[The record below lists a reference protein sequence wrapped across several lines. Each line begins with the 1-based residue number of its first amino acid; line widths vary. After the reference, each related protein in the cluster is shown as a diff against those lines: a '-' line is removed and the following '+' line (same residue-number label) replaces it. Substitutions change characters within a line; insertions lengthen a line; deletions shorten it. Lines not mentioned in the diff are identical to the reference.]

1 MKCVERWLTRPGA
14 CSQIRPLVRRQTPHA
29 CIAIIILLDTL
40 AGPVSAQLTQSERP
54 NSVHGI
60 VINSATH
67 EPISRALVSSPDN
80 RFATLTDSEGRFEF
94 TIPRN
99 PSGPQADEGS
109 EAQAPSDTVMVTKLR
124 GIGSGTNMLMA
135 RKPGFLQ
142 DPSGSAI
149 NLQENGADKDW
160 IIPLIPESRIVGKV
174 ALANFEAPDSIQIEL
189 YRRIVQEG
197 RARWVFMKGTASR
210 SDGEFRFADLPAGTY
225 KLLSRE
231 LLDRDPLNFDPR
243 GRLFGY
249 PPVYYPSAAGF
260 GSAAEIHVAA
270 GETAQTSLTIV
281 RQAYYNVSI
290 PVLNAP
296 GAGLGISVFVAGNR
310 GPGFSLGFNERDQS
324 IEGMLPNGTYTVE
337 ATSYGVNNNVAA
349 GSINLTVHDGPASGP
364 PMTLL
369 MGASIPVTVHEEFT
383 ATQKW
388 DSGSSW
394 STGTR
399 RFTLSGPRR
408 YLNVML
414 DPEDDFGAGRGAGLR
429 TPTSSNDQSLVLE
442 NVLPGRYWLRISSA
456 RGYVAS
462 VRSGNANLLQEPLTV
477 GEGGSPAPIEIT
489 MRDETA
495 EIEGTVEGIPSP
507 PPAVGATDGAE
518 RALPF
523 TAAAAHVYCIPLPDS
538 GGNFT
543 EVWVSPD
550 GNFHSAPLVPGAY
563 RVLAFARPQSEL
575 EYHNPEAMQAYD
587 SKGPVVRVSAGQK
600 ENVRLQLI
608 SPE

>member
-1 MKCVERWLTRPGA
+1 MQHVCATILISA
-14 CSQIRPLVRRQTPHA
+14 
-29 CIAIIILLDTL
+29 IAL
-40 AGPVSAQLTQSERP
+40 AGPASGQVPQSERP
-54 NSVHGI
+54 NSIHGI

-67 EPISRALVSSPDN
+67 EPVSRALVASPDN
-80 RFATLTDSEGRFEF
+80 RFATLTDDQGRFEF
-94 TIPRN
+94 TIPQN
-99 PSGPQADEGS
+99 QSSPQAEES
-109 EAQAPSDTVMVTKLR
+109 PEAQASPETAVVGSPRSL
-124 GIGSGTNMLMA
+124 GSGPNMLMA
-135 RKPGFLQ
+135 RKPGFLP
-142 DPSGSAI
+142 DPSGSTI
-149 NLQENGADKDW
+149 SLQENGADKDW
-160 IIPLIPESRIVGKV
+160 IIPLIPEALITGKV
-174 ALANFEAPDSIQIEL
+174 ALANFEAPDSIQLEL
-189 YRRIVQEG
+189 YHRIVQDG
-197 RARWVFMKGTASR
+197 RARWVFMKGTSSR

-225 KLLSRE
+225 KLLTRE
-231 LLDRDPLNFDPR
+231 LLDRDPLVSAPR

-249 PPVYYPSAAGF
+249 PPVYYPTAAGF

-270 GETAQTSLTIV
+270 GETAQTSLTLV
-281 RQAYYNVSI
+281 RQPYYNVRI

-296 GAGLGISVFVAGNR
+296 GGGLGVTVFVAGNR
-310 GPGFSLGFNERDQS
+310 GPGFALGFNEGDQA
-324 IEGMLPNGTYTVE
+324 IEGILPSGAYTVE

-369 MGASIPVTVHEEFT
+369 MGASIPVTVREEFT

-388 DSGSSW
+388 DSAFSW
-394 STGTR
+394 TEGGR

-414 DPEDDFGAGRGAGLR
+414 DPEDDFGSGRGATLR
-429 TPTSSNDQSLVLE
+429 SPTGSNDQSLVLE

-462 VRSGNANLLQEPLTV
+462 VRSGNINLMQEPLTV

-495 EIEGTVEGIPSP
+495 EIEGTVEGIASP
-507 PPAVGATDGAE
+507 PVMTGAADEVTQ
-518 RALPF
+518 RNLPF

-550 GNFHSAPLVPGAY
+550 GNFHSSPLVPGAY
-563 RVLAFARPQSEL
+563 RVLAFASPQSEL

-608 SPE
+608 SPESR